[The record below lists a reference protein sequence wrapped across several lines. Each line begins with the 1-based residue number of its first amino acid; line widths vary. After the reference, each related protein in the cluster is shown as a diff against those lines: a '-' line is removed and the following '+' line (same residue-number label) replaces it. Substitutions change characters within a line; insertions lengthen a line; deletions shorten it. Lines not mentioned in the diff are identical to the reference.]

1 LSTTGTIEENPSS
14 SGAPEGSSE
23 QDHSHDGHDHDHDHD
38 HQHGPLLNPE
48 CTRQVV
54 IDVPAEEVS
63 KTWRSVTANYK
74 KYAKIPGFRPGKVPE
89 AVVRRRFQEQIR
101 KEVIDT
107 LLPERFNKEV
117 MAQGLRPVGQPNVT
131 ELTIE
136 DGAPLHVKA
145 VFEYLPEFSIEGY
158 QSVTVPK
165 PSSEVT
171 QDEFKNEIEQ
181 LRDSRATIEP
191 VEDER
196 PLADGD
202 WAQISYS
209 GNIVGDEAAEPILG
223 EDALVEIGGKETVD
237 AFTTALRGQKP
248 GQELKVEVVYPAEY
262 NEPRLAGKTV
272 AYELEVKAIKKRT
285 MPDLNDELAKEI
297 GGFETWAELE
307 TRIRENLAARKSRSV
322 EAETRERLMVA
333 LSERFTFP
341 IPESLVQDQID
352 TRLDRGLRALA
363 AQGMAPEQMR
373 KLDFA
378 RLRTAQ
384 RDGALAEV
392 KANLLL
398 DRIAKEEDIS
408 VSEEELERELQ
419 IAALQSREPIDA
431 LKSRLTEDGG
441 MARIREQLRREKTAS
456 SLYQRLPV

>member
-1 LSTTGTIEENPSS
+1 
-14 SGAPEGSSE
+14 
-23 QDHSHDGHDHDHDHD
+23 
-38 HQHGPLLNPE
+38 
-48 CTRQVV
+48 
-54 IDVPAEEVS
+54 
-63 KTWRSVTANYK
+63 
-74 KYAKIPGFRPGKVPE
+74 
-89 AVVRRRFQEQIR
+89 
-101 KEVIDT
+101 
-107 LLPERFNKEV
+107 
-117 MAQGLRPVGQPNVT
+117 M
-131 ELTIE
+131 
-136 DGAPLHVKA
+136 
-145 VFEYLPEFSIEGY
+145 
-158 QSVTVPK
+158 
-165 PSSEVT
+165 
-171 QDEFKNEIEQ
+171 Q

-209 GNIVGDEAAEPILG
+209 GNIVGDEAAAPILG